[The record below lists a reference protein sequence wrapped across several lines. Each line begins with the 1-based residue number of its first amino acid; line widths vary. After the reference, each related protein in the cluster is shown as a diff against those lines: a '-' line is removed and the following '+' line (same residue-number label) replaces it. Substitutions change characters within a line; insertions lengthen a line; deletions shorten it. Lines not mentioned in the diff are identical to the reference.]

1 MLAKAG
7 PGIRF
12 NEHRRRDCVPA
23 RLQAGARRHRLE
35 AEGFALSL
43 GAARP
48 TGKMKNPTD
57 EAVRREAEEDWGR

>member
-1 MLAKAG
+1 MRL
-7 PGIRF
+7 
-12 NEHRRRDCVPA
+12 NEHIEHEDGATVFR
-23 RLQAGARRHRLE
+23 QACKMARRHRLE